1 MALAPQFATH
11 RIAGTASASHTL
23 ELFLDI
29 VCPYSRKQLQG
40 VRDHL
45 LPLIDGDDG
54 PLKDHLS
61 IIIRQ
66 VPQPWHS
73 SSTLVHEAALA
84 ASKVLVDSG
93 KQYSDPAVKHAWA
106 KYFYALID
114 GQEVRASSL
123 ACSRAPRRI
132 PLTPL
137 RQAFHDEPCAVE
149 SPNQTRARL
158 ADLAASTIGV
168 DRGAFLEAISVGKG
182 NAGTPVTA
190 DLKLQIKFARS
201 RAVHVTP
208 TVFLECVLF
217 PSLESASLR

>member
-114 GQEVRASSL
+114 GQE
-123 ACSRAPRRI
+123 
-132 PLTPL
+132 
-137 RQAFHDEPCAVE
+137 AFHDEPCAVE

-208 TVFLECVLF
+208 TVFLDGLAEPSISSSFSGDDWKHFVNDKVL
-217 PSLESASLR
+217 PSGAAKL